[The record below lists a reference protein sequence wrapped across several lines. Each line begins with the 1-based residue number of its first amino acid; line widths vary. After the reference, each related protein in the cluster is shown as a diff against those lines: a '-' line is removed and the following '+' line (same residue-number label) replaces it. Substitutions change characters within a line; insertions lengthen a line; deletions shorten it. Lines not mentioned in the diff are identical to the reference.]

1 MFLAVQKKKTVK
13 KTKKPKVEPKQEI
26 QQPDS
31 YFITML
37 VGYLV
42 LLVGIVLLLGC
53 VTISIAG
60 EKENWLGP
68 ALGGAF
74 PSFMTFLFGRVAVV
88 VFTASL
94 ILWGLFIAVASL
106 RTKLLRFAIGLS
118 LLAVDLSFLLSLK
131 NFGMKSVS
139 NDALSMSGGVLG
151 EFFLQNLAIPVFG
164 RVSCVAPLIGLVIAL
179 GLILV
184 LSFGVRPRH
193 FRFVA
198 QTMRYVSSVFGQRRS
213 LGTIEVE
220 TVEFPEIKPDKKAV
234 EKKPLRRGVVMEDE
248 TMIFVPDDVK
258 TRRRGKVEPFNGR
271 HNWLTDEL
279 DVSRSDMQTRV
290 GNGTLAGR
298 PYNGAGMD
306 AVGVQG
312 NAAAGLPQ
320 LPKAPVADPR
330 DMQRTMND
338 ATLGDGVYEDP
349 EIRRLEEELR
359 LNERHMNALQI
370 LEIKERIS
378 ALRRARDL
386 IDWEKGHRG
395 RMQVKGDVRRTAGS
409 ETVDAAGAAG
419 LSPRLTSE
427 RTVVEQTP
435 MPKSAKKASAAAKK
449 ASANEANNADA
460 ELLDTVPVRG
470 GANSFDATM
479 RADEATLRGP
489 ATLSDSVEERAAIHA
504 EELLGGDGAYVE
516 DFPGSP
522 AVDDDETFA
531 PVVVTADEVGED
543 PEFDEPVPS
552 SRGAG
557 GRASTKPV
565 AKPAASKPI
574 PSAPAASFDK
584 YKVPEIAKILDTHET
599 QTADYTEEELNAI
612 GKMLEEKLEN
622 FKVKGRVIGCET
634 GPMIT
639 RFEVEPGPGVKVSR
653 FSALQEDL
661 ALPLKVSSIRILAPI
676 PGKAAVGVEIP
687 NRKFQTVFCRD
698 VFMSDKFKPA
708 PDKILVALGKDIT
721 GESFTMDLAKAPHLL
736 IAGQTGSGKSVCIN
750 ALMASMLFSKTPDEL
765 RMILVDP
772 KAVELKM
779 YENIPHLLA
788 PVITKPEIAI
798 QALQWLCYEMDRRT
812 EVLATAK
819 VRNIGG
825 FNAKFEAG
833 ELPED
838 VPEEDRG
845 HRMAFIVVIIDEMA
859 DLMMVAGKEIEKSVA
874 RLAAKARAVGIHLVL
889 ATQRPSVKVITG
901 IIKANLPTRISFK
914 VASQIDARTVM
925 DHAGAEKLLGR
936 GDMLYKAVNDPDPVR
951 VHGAFLSDEE
961 AERLADAC
969 SDQNVFYPQVESF
982 DVSGGEDGD
991 DDEGGG
997 SLKNEKLDK
1006 LLFEVA
1012 QWAISVNGL
1021 STSAVQRHFS
1031 VGYSRAGKIVDQLYG
1046 LGVCGPS
1053 KGNSKPRAMLVDMDG
1068 LMQLERSGRFG

>member
-1 MFLAVQKKKTVK
+1 MAVQKKKTVK
-13 KTKKPKVEPKQEI
+13 KPKKTKVEPKKETQE
-26 QQPDS
+26 PDS
-31 YFITML
+31 YFITMM

-42 LLVGIVLLLGC
+42 LIAGVILLLGC
-53 VTISIAG
+53 VTISIVG
-60 EKENWLGP
+60 EHENWLGNYF
-68 ALGGAF
+68 GVMF

-88 VFTASL
+88 VLTAAL
-94 ILWGLFIAVASL
+94 VLWGLFIAVASL
-106 RTKLLRFAIGLS
+106 RTKLFRFAVGAS
-118 LLAVDLSFLLSLK
+118 LLVVNVSFLMSLK
-131 NFGMKSVS
+131 NFGLKSVS

-164 RVSCVAPLIGLVIAL
+164 RVSFVAPLILLLITLA
-179 GLILV
+179 LILV

-193 FRFVA
+193 FKFVA
-198 QTMRYVSSVFGQRRS
+198 QTMRYISGIFGQRRS
-213 LGTIEVE
+213 QGTIEIE
-220 TVEFPEIKPDKKAV
+220 TVEVPTVNDKKES
-234 EKKPLRRGVVMEDE
+234 EKKTLRRGVVMEDE
-248 TMIFVPDDVK
+248 TMIFVPDSVK
-258 TRRRGKVEPFNGR
+258 MRRRGKVEPFNGR
-271 HNWLTDEL
+271 HNWLTDDL
-279 DVSRSDMQTRV
+279 DVNRSDMQTQ
-290 GNGTLAGR
+290 AG
-298 PYNGAGMD
+298 
-306 AVGVQG
+306 
-312 NAAAGLPQ
+312 
-320 LPKAPVADPR
+320 
-330 DMQRTMND
+330 ND
-338 ATLGDGVYEDP
+338 ALGMPQYAGENVAGVANASVAGEMPAGDLRNAQTVMAGDAAIDGVYEDP

-370 LEIKERIS
+370 LEIKERIG

-395 RMQVKGDVRRTAGS
+395 RMQVKGDVRRNGDAETLDVANAGANPNARVGVTAANAKV
-409 ETVDAAGAAG
+409 TAANDAARRTA
-419 LSPRLTSE
+419 E
-427 RTVVEQTP
+427 RTVV
-435 MPKSAKKASAAAKK
+435 
-449 ASANEANNADA
+449 NADMPRPSKSQTNA
-460 ELLDTVPVRG
+460 NTMVR
-470 GANSFDATM
+470 D
-479 RADEATLRGP
+479 
-489 ATLSDSVEERAAIHA
+489 ATLSDSVETRAAIHA
-504 EELLGGDGAYVE
+504 EDLLGGDGAYVE

-531 PVVVTADEVGED
+531 PVVVGADEVGED
-543 PEFDEPVPS
+543 PTFGSDF
-552 SRGAG
+552 G
-557 GRASTKPV
+557 GNARPAVHSATI
-565 AKPAASKPI
+565 PAAPT
-574 PSAPAASFDK
+574 ASYDE
-584 YKVPEIAKILDTHET
+584 YKIPEIAKILDTHEV

-698 VFMSDKFKPA
+698 VFMSEKFKPA

-812 EVLATAK
+812 EVLASAK

-833 ELPED
+833 ELPDE

-982 DVSGGEDGD
+982 DVSGGEEGD
-991 DDEGGG
+991 EEGGG
-997 SLKNEKLDK
+997 SMKNEKLDK

-1053 KGNSKPRAMLVDMDG
+1053 KGNSKPRAMLIGMDE

>member
-1 MFLAVQKKKTVK
+1 MAVQKKKTVK
-13 KTKKPKVEPKQEI
+13 KTKKPKVEPKKNIQES
-26 QQPDS
+26 DS
-31 YFITML
+31 FFVTMM

-42 LLVGIVLLLGC
+42 LLAGVILLLGC
-53 VTISIAG
+53 VTISIVG
-60 EKENWLGP
+60 ERENWLGDYF
-68 ALGGAF
+68 GVMY

-88 VFTASL
+88 VFTVSL
-94 ILWGLFIAVASL
+94 ILWGLFIAIASL
-106 RTKLLRFAIGLS
+106 RTKLLRFAVGVN
-118 LLAVDLSFLLSLK
+118 LLVVNVSFLMSLK
-131 NFGMKSVS
+131 NFGDKNVS

-164 RVSCVAPLIGLVIAL
+164 RVSYVAPLILLLVTLA
-179 GLILV
+179 LILV
-184 LSFGVRPRH
+184 LSFGVRPHH
-193 FRFVA
+193 FKFVA
-198 QTMRYVSSVFGQRRS
+198 QTMRYLSGIFKRRKP
-213 LGTIEVE
+213 EE
-220 TVEFPEIKPDKKAV
+220 TESKTEYVPNIRDERT

-248 TMIFVPDDVK
+248 TMIFVPDSVK
-258 TRRRGKVEPFNGR
+258 MRRRGKVEPFNGR
-271 HNWLTDEL
+271 HNWLTDDL
-279 DVSRSDMQTRV
+279 DVSRSDMQTQV
-290 GNGTLAGR
+290 GN
-298 PYNGAGMD
+298 D
-306 AVGVQG
+306 AFGLPQYSG
-312 NAAAGLPQ
+312 NAAT
-320 LPKAPVADPR
+320 PVAIAPQSNAPLVDSHAAIAEGANL
-330 DMQRTMND
+330 DD
-338 ATLGDGVYEDP
+338 ASVMEDP
-349 EIRRLEEELR
+349 EIRRLEEVLR
-359 LNERHMNALQI
+359 LNERHMNALEI
-370 LEIKERIS
+370 MEIKDRIG
-378 ALRRARDL
+378 ALRRARDQ
-386 IDWEKGHRG
+386 INWEKGHRG
-395 RMQVKGDVRRTAGS
+395 RMQVKGDVRRTASS
-409 ETVDAAGAAG
+409 ETVDAVAGNAKVTVANDVA
-419 LSPRLTSE
+419 PRRTAE
-427 RTVVEQTP
+427 RIVVGHVDVPQSAKSQTKANTVV
-435 MPKSAKKASAAAKK
+435 
-449 ASANEANNADA
+449 
-460 ELLDTVPVRG
+460 R
-470 GANSFDATM
+470 DAT
-479 RADEATLRGP
+479 L
-489 ATLSDSVEERAAIHA
+489 LDSVETRAAIHA
-504 EELLGGDGAYVE
+504 EDLLGGDGARIE

-522 AVDDDETFA
+522 AVEDDETYA

-543 PEFDEPVPS
+543 PEFDEP
-552 SRGAG
+552 
-557 GRASTKPV
+557 
-565 AKPAASKPI
+565 I
-574 PSAPAASFDK
+574 PSAHSGVNAGSGNARPAAKAVQSAQIPPAPTASYDE
-584 YKVPEIAKILDTHET
+584 YKIPEIAKILDTHEV

-698 VFMSDKFKPA
+698 VFMSEKFKPA

-812 EVLATAK
+812 EVLASAK

-833 ELPED
+833 ELPDE

-991 DDEGGG
+991 DEEGGG

-1053 KGNSKPRAMLVDMDG
+1053 KGNSKPRAMLVGMDE

>member
-1 MFLAVQKKKTVK
+1 MAAQKKKTVK
-13 KTKKPKVEPKQEI
+13 KSSKSKVEQKKETS
-26 QQPDS
+26 QPDS
-31 YFITML
+31 YFITMM

-42 LLVGIVLLLGC
+42 LLAGIVLLLGC
-53 VTISIAG
+53 ITISVGG
-60 EKENWLGP
+60 EKNWLG
-68 ALGGAF
+68 LYFGGAY
-74 PSFMTFLFGRVAVV
+74 PNFMTFLFGRVAVV
-88 VFTASL
+88 LFTASL
-94 ILWGLFIAVASL
+94 ILWGLFIAIASL
-106 RTKLLRFAIGLS
+106 RPKLLRFAIGTS
-118 LLAVDLSFLLSLK
+118 LLTVDLSFLMSLK
-131 NFGMKSVS
+131 NFDVAHVTKE
-139 NDALSMSGGVLG
+139 AISMNGGVLG
-151 EFFLQNLAIPVFG
+151 QFFLQNLAIPLFG
-164 RVSCVAPLIGLVIAL
+164 RVSYVAPLILLLSAFV
-179 GLILV
+179 LILV
-184 LSFGVRPRH
+184 LSFGMRPRH
-193 FRFVA
+193 FRFIA
-198 QTMRYVSSVFGQRRS
+198 QTMRYVRGVFGQRRS
-213 LGTIEVE
+213 LAPVEIETFE
-220 TVEFPEIKPDKKAV
+220 LPSIGEKKDA

-248 TMIFVPDDVK
+248 TLMFVPDDVK
-258 TRRRGKVEPFNGR
+258 MRRRGKVEPFNGR
-271 HNWLTDEL
+271 HNWLTDDL
-279 DVSRSDMQTRV
+279 DVNRSEMQTQV
-290 GNGTLAGR
+290 S
-298 PYNGAGMD
+298 
-306 AVGVQG
+306 
-312 NAAAGLPQ
+312 NAAAI
-320 LPKAPVADPR
+320 KSAPESRNMQTVAMDNGAI
-330 DMQRTMND
+330 DN
-338 ATLGDGVYEDP
+338 ATFTEDP

-359 LNERHMNALQI
+359 LNEHRMNAL
-370 LEIKERIS
+370 EIVEVKERIA

-386 IDWEKGHRG
+386 IDWEKGRNG
-395 RMQVKGDVRRTAGS
+395 RMQVRGDVRR
-409 ETVDAAGAAG
+409 AAGADSVEPANDIEK
-419 LSPRLTSE
+419 PRRTAE
-427 RTVVEQTP
+427 RTVVG
-435 MPKSAKKASAAAKK
+435 K
-449 ASANEANNADA
+449 DA
-460 ELLDTVPVRG
+460 
-470 GANSFDATM
+470 ATM
-479 RADEATLRGP
+479 VAPAKSTKNSKVVRD
-489 ATLSDSVEERAAIHA
+489 ATLSDSVEDRAAIHA
-504 EELLGGDGAYVE
+504 EDLLGGDGAYVE
-516 DFPGSP
+516 DFPGDP
-522 AVDDDETFA
+522 AVEDDETFA

-543 PEFDEPVPS
+543 PVLDDPVPTPRRGGSHNVS
-552 SRGAG
+552 SAMIPQPDPT
-557 GRASTKPV
+557 ASY
-565 AKPAASKPI
+565 
-574 PSAPAASFDK
+574 DE
-584 YKVPEIAKILDTHET
+584 YKIPEIAKILDTHEA

-622 FKVKGRVIGCET
+622 FKVKGRVVGCET

-639 RFEVEPGPGVKVSR
+639 RFEVEPGPGMKVSR

-661 ALPLKVSSIRILAPI
+661 ALPLRVSSVRILAPI

-687 NRKFQTVFCRD
+687 NRKFQTVYCRD
-698 VFMSDKFKPA
+698 VFMSEKFKPA
-708 PDKILVALGKDIT
+708 PDKIIVALGKDIT

-750 ALMASMLFSKTPDEL
+750 ALMASMLLSKTPDEL

-812 EVLATAK
+812 EVLASAK

-991 DDEGGG
+991 DEGGA
-997 SLKNEKLDK
+997 SMKNEKLDK

-1053 KGNSKPRAMLVDMDG
+1053 KGNSKPRAMLVDMDQ